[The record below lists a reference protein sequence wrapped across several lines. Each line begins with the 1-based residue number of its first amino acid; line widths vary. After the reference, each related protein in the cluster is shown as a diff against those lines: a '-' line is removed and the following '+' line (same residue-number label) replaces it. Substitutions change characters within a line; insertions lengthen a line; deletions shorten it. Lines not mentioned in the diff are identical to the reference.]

1 MAAPFAFAIPAHD
14 RKLIPDGRFSG
25 TMSWVMAIMLFLTLL
40 AAAAAIAIGNAASQ
54 GGTELARD
62 ATVQL
67 VDTDPAERA
76 AQQARIAKQLRSMP
90 GVSDVRPVPERE
102 SRALLEPWLGD
113 AASDAD
119 IPVPALIDVSFVAP
133 PTKTQ
138 LSRLQTTLAASAPGL
153 RIDSHASWME
163 PFVAL
168 MQTMFLLALGVV
180 LLLLLATAATV
191 VLSVR
196 GALNTHRSTI
206 EIMHMMGSTDL
217 QAVVPAARGAG
228 RIVRRD
234 GGAARGDPY
243 PLAFGQPLC
252 RAGAGAACRGGDAA
266 LWLAVAGADPG
277 CGGGAGDVYRSL
289 DGAVRAQEDAMIKR
303 ILAFLLLAWV
313 LGFAWFALFLPQP
326 APLAKSDGVVVLTG
340 GAGRIDRGLEV
351 LEAKKARRM
360 LISGVDLDVKPGE
373 LAAQYKRPPA
383 LFACCIDLGF
393 RAVDTRSNGLETARW
408 VSRNKIKTLRLVT
421 HDWHMRRARLE
432 LKLAL
437 PDGVT
442 VVEDAV
448 VTQPSLF
455 VLFKEYHK
463 YWLRGL
469 AALVG
474 V

>member
-206 EIMHMMGSTDL
+206 EIMHMRLFQRRVALDALFGGMVGLLAAILILWLLGS
-217 QAVVPAARGAG
+217 R
-228 RIVRRD
+228 
-234 GGAARGDPY
+234 
-243 PLAFGQPLC
+243 F
-252 RAGAGAACRGGDAA
+252 AA
-266 LWLAVAGADPG
+266 LEPGLLAEAGMPLYGWLLLVLIPVAVAG
-277 CGGGAGDVYRSL
+277 L
-289 DGAVRAQEDAMIKR
+289 AM
-303 ILAFLLLAWV
+303 F
-313 LGFAWFALFLPQP
+313 
-326 APLAKSDGVVVLTG
+326 
-340 GAGRIDRGLEV
+340 
-351 LEAKKARRM
+351 
-360 LISGVDLDVKPGE
+360 
-373 LAAQYKRPPA
+373 
-383 LFACCIDLGF
+383 
-393 RAVDTRSNGLETARW
+393 TARW
-408 VSRNKIKTLRLVT
+408 TVLS
-421 HDWHMRRARLE
+421 A
-432 LKLAL
+432 LKKML
-437 PDGVT
+437 
-442 VVEDAV
+442 
-448 VTQPSLF
+448 
-455 VLFKEYHK
+455 
-463 YWLRGL
+463 
-469 AALVG
+469 
-474 V
+474 

>member
-133 PTKTQ
+133 PTKSQ
-138 LSRLQTTLAASAPGL
+138 LSRLQTTLASSAPGI

-217 QAVVPAARGAG
+217 QAARLFQRRVALDALFGGMVGLLAAILILWLLGSR
-228 RIVRRD
+228 
-234 GGAARGDPY
+234 
-243 PLAFGQPLC
+243 F
-252 RAGAGAACRGGDAA
+252 AA
-266 LWLAVAGADPG
+266 LEPGLLAEAGMPLYGWLLLVLIPVAVAG
-277 CGGGAGDVYRSL
+277 L
-289 DGAVRAQEDAMIKR
+289 AM
-303 ILAFLLLAWV
+303 F
-313 LGFAWFALFLPQP
+313 
-326 APLAKSDGVVVLTG
+326 
-340 GAGRIDRGLEV
+340 
-351 LEAKKARRM
+351 
-360 LISGVDLDVKPGE
+360 
-373 LAAQYKRPPA
+373 
-383 LFACCIDLGF
+383 
-393 RAVDTRSNGLETARW
+393 TARW
-408 VSRNKIKTLRLVT
+408 TVLS
-421 HDWHMRRARLE
+421 A
-432 LKLAL
+432 LKKML
-437 PDGVT
+437 
-442 VVEDAV
+442 
-448 VTQPSLF
+448 
-455 VLFKEYHK
+455 
-463 YWLRGL
+463 
-469 AALVG
+469 
-474 V
+474 